1 MQINKFGEHDPRK
14 LPFEF
19 IPIGALALY
28 TLLCGIWIGWVLGT
42 KYGAPL

>member
-19 IPIGALALY
+19 IPIGAA
-28 TLLCGIWIGWVLGT
+28 CAVPW
-42 KYGAPL
+42 